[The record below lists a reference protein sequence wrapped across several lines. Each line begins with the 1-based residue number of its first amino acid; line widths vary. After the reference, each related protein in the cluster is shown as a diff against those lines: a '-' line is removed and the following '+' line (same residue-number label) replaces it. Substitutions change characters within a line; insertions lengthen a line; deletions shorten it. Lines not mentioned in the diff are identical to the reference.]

1 MKKTPPAARL
11 LLNLQALA
19 PKAEVFVEQL
29 LHDVIDCHPERQQ
42 LRQREPTVAKSRL
55 LAFFE
60 TLEQQAMHDSSL
72 PQLAEILE
80 KSLDNYALEQWLT
93 LNPQSL
99 ETTLLRNLQKTL
111 GADFS
116 LKDNLQ
122 WSALFWRC
130 WEIMQQII
138 TQNQSQAHSVTLS
151 QASRMPAS
159 RFGENPHQGYLHL
172 FLDPAILEKAN
183 PFPEYTMLESQ
194 SALPAMGKKS
204 LKIQVDLDFFSGH
217 SQQTVAEI
225 LGKKHISLACQAQGR
240 CTSCRVEVI
249 EGLKN
254 ILPRNSKE
262 EKIAK
267 LYHWSPE
274 IRLACQSYAQGNV
287 RLQTLLPVDDERTR
301 NLKANSA
308 RLAILFADIR
318 GFTRFSEKHL
328 PYDVIYILNIFY
340 EKICE
345 PIHSHGG
352 YIDKFMGDGIMVLF
366 GLDQR
371 RSTHPCLD
379 ACLAAKGMLQALK
392 EANVILQKDWQESFC
407 LGIGIHYGN
416 VVLGEVGFSLKRD
429 FTALGDAVNTA
440 ARIEQHTRRDGSQIL
455 VSEKVA
461 ARAYK
466 HSAQN
471 LYFRRHDRLI
481 LKGKS
486 NALQILEMMT

>member
-1 MKKTPPAARL
+1 MKKTPPTTRL

-19 PKAEVFVEQL
+19 PKVEVFVEQL

-42 LRQREPTVAKSRL
+42 LRQQDATVAKARL
-55 LAFFE
+55 LAFFQ
-60 TLEQQAMHDSSL
+60 TLEQAAMRDSSL
-72 PQLAEILE
+72 PQLAKILE
-80 KSLDNYALEQWLT
+80 KSLENYALVHWLT

-122 WSALFWRC
+122 WSALFWRS
-130 WEIMQQII
+130 WEIMQQLVS
-138 TQNQSQAHSVTLS
+138 QNQTESQGITLS
-151 QASRMPAS
+151 QAHRLAAS
-159 RFGENPHQGYLHL
+159 RFGDNPHQGYLSL

-183 PFPEYTMLESQ
+183 PFPEYTLLESQ
-194 SALPAMGKKS
+194 GVLPALEKKF
-204 LKIQVDLDFFSGH
+204 LKIQVDLDFFPGH
-217 SQQTVAEI
+217 SQQTLAEI
-225 LGKKHISLACQAQGR
+225 LGKKQLRLACQAQGC
-240 CTSCRVEVI
+240 CTSCRVEVM
-249 EGLKN
+249 EGLEN
-254 ILPRNSKE
+254 VLPRSAKE

-274 IRLACQSYAQGNV
+274 IRLACQSYARGNL
-287 RLQTLLPVDDERTR
+287 RLQTLLPVDEEHTQ
-301 NLKANSA
+301 NFKANSA

-371 RSTHPCLD
+371 RTTHPCLD
-379 ACLAAKGMLQALK
+379 ACLAAKGMLQELK
-392 EANVILQKDWQESFC
+392 AANAILQKDWQESFC

-416 VVLGEVGFSLKRD
+416 VVLGEVGFALKRD
-429 FTALGDAVNTA
+429 FTALGDTVNTA
-440 ARIEQHTRRDGSQIL
+440 ARIEQQTRRDGNQVL

-466 HSAQN
+466 HSVQN
-471 LYFRRHDRLI
+471 LYFRRYDRLI

-486 NALQILEMMT
+486 QALQILEMMI

>member
-1 MKKTPPAARL
+1 MKKMPSAERL
-11 LLNLQALA
+11 LLNLQVLK
-19 PKAEVFVEQL
+19 PQVEVFVEQL
-29 LHDVIDCHPERQQ
+29 LSDIIDCHPDRQHLRQQ
-42 LRQREPTVAKSRL
+42 DQTVAKAQL
-55 LAFFE
+55 VAFFHA
-60 TLEQQAMHDSSL
+60 LEQQAAADNNL
-72 PQLAEILE
+72 PQLSEIIEKYLESYSLAE
-80 KSLDNYALEQWLT
+80 WLG

-111 GADFS
+111 GSHFS

-122 WSALFWRC
+122 WSALFWRS
-130 WEIMQQII
+130 WEIIQQII
-138 TQNQSQAHSVTLS
+138 TQNQNATSSQAGCSS
-151 QASRMPAS
+151 AS
-159 RFGENPHQGYLHL
+159 RFGENPHQGYLSL
-172 FLDPAILEKAN
+172 FLDPAILEKVN
-183 PFPEYTMLESQ
+183 PFPEYTKLESQ
-194 SALPAMGKKS
+194 GALPALEKKS
-204 LKIQVDLDFFSGH
+204 LKIQVDLDFFPGH
-217 SQQTVAEI
+217 SQQTLAEI
-225 LGKKHISLACQAQGR
+225 LGKKQLRLACQGQGR
-240 CTSCRVEVI
+240 CTSCRVEVV
-249 EGLKN
+249 EGLEN
-254 ILPRNSKE
+254 VLPRNSKE

-274 IRLACQSYAQGNV
+274 IRLACQSYAQGNI
-287 RLQTLLPVDDERTR
+287 RLQALLPVDDERTQ

-328 PYDVIYILNIFY
+328 PYDVIYILNVFY

-392 EANVILQKDWQESFC
+392 EANALLQKDWQESFC

-429 FTALGDAVNTA
+429 FTALGDTVNIA

-466 HSAQN
+466 HSAQS

-486 NALQILEMMT
+486 NALQLLEMMT